1 MIPIAQP
8 LVSSCLHAGRISKE
22 KTSESL
28 SAYHRTPEVL
38 ELDTALKDSSPY
50 FLGYT
55 IASAFPSILC
65 RHDFDRVFLISDLAV
80 SQLYGP
86 ELIELLHNSH
96 VPVEEI
102 SIANGERGKTF
113 ATLSRLC
120 EDLVRHRISKN
131 SILIAFGGGVIG
143 NIVGL
148 AAGLIYRGVRF
159 IDMPTTLM
167 GQTDS
172 ALSNKQAINGDQG
185 KNQFGIYYPP
195 LFVWSDVRML
205 RSELPRYVRSG
216 LVEGVKNALISD
228 IDFLDYLQVCI
239 NPDLSYSDAEY
250 FDLVYRL
257 IESKRRILE
266 KDPTEK
272 HYAIVLEYGHTF
284 GHAIEL
290 LAQGHLSHGE
300 CVAVGMCLAAELAHN
315 LHLIDDELRDRHYRV
330 LGDVLGI
337 DLRLPIGA
345 DSNTLL
351 CIIDSDNKRTGRSVR
366 HVLLSGPGRVAQGDG
381 DYMISVPTERV
392 RIVLDAY
399 PRGHASSKSGG

>member
-1 MIPIAQP
+1 M
-8 LVSSCLHAGRISKE
+8 
-22 KTSESL
+22 SESL
-28 SAYHRTPEVL
+28 STHHRMHGVF
-38 ELDTALKDSSPY
+38 ELDTALEDSSSY
-50 FLGYT
+50 FLGYA
-55 IASAFPSILC
+55 IASAFPGILC
-65 RHDFDRVFLISDLAV
+65 RHDFDRVFLISDLTV
-80 SQLYGP
+80 SRLYGS
-86 ELIELLHNSH
+86 ELIELLHGSH

-102 SIANGERGKTF
+102 SIADGERNKTF

-120 EDLVRHRISKN
+120 EDLVRRRISKN

-148 AAGLIYRGVRF
+148 AAGLVYRGIRF

-195 LFVWSDVRML
+195 LFVWSDVRVL
-205 RSELPRYVRSG
+205 RSESPRYVRSG

-228 IDFLDYLQVCI
+228 IDFLDYLQARI
-239 NPDLSYSDAEY
+239 SPDLGYSDADY

-257 IESKRRILE
+257 IESKRRILN

-290 LAQGHLSHGE
+290 LAQGRLSHGE
-300 CVAVGMCLAAELAHN
+300 CVAVGMCLAAELARN
-315 LHLIDDELRDRHYRV
+315 LHLISDELRDRHYRV

-337 DLRLPIGA
+337 DLRLPGNA
-345 DSNTLL
+345 DSDTLL
-351 CIIDSDNKRTGRSVR
+351 RIIDSDNKRSGRGVR
-366 HVLLSGPGRVAQGDG
+366 HVLLSGPGSVARGDG
-381 DYMISVPTERV
+381 DYMVSVPTESV
-392 RIVLDAY
+392 RIVLDAF
-399 PRGHASSKSGG
+399 PRDHASSKSGG